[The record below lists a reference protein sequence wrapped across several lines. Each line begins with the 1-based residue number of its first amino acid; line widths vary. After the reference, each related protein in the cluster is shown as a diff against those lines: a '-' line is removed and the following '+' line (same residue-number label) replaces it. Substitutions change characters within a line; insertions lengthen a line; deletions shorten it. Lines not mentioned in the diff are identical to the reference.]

1 MHVIIATPGRLN
13 DFLETGQV
21 RLDDCDYVVLDEADR
36 MLDLGFEPQIHAVL
50 KIVGSRR
57 QTLLFSATWPQEV
70 RALAAAL
77 LVRPGPP
84 CHVSIGTGSD
94 RLTASRNVQQSIQ
107 FLQKEG
113 EREPAALRA
122 LRRMPAD
129 ARVLVFCSSKRAVD
143 TLARTLYREKLAH
156 VVMHGDKDQH
166 ERERSTRMRR
176 VERAL
181 ATRVAAAPNRAS
193 THPHP
198 DPGPSR
204 PSAPAAARS
213 SSRRTLRLVASTS
226 RASSWCSTTSSRRAP
241 RTTSIG

>member
-113 EREPAALRA
+113 EREPAAL
-122 LRRMPAD
+122 
-129 ARVLVFCSSKRAVD
+129 
-143 TLARTLYREKLAH
+143 
-156 VVMHGDKDQH
+156 
-166 ERERSTRMRR
+166 
-176 VERAL
+176 
-181 ATRVAAAPNRAS
+181 
-193 THPHP
+193 
-198 DPGPSR
+198 
-204 PSAPAAARS
+204 
-213 SSRRTLRLVASTS
+213 
-226 RASSWCSTTSSRRAP
+226 
-241 RTTSIG
+241 